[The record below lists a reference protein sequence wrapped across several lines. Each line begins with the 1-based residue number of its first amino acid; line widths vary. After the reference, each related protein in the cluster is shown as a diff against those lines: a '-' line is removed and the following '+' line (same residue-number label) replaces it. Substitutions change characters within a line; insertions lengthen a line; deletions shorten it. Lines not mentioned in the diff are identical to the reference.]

1 MTGGSREMDDGRA
14 AAEAARDGMFG
25 DLVRVRKF
33 VLHVEESLHEF
44 GPPAARPQL
53 KGYVAAVARNPYAG
67 RYVEDILPLM
77 EQLKPMGVAMAKRL
91 MAALGGA
98 GEIVAYGKA
107 AIVGENGE
115 LEHAALWHEPGGYG
129 MRRLMA
135 RSAAIVPST
144 KKVGGPGCA
153 IDVPIA
159 HANAAYVRSH
169 FDTVTCSL
177 NDAPRADEIVWIQSM
192 ANGPRVHARS
202 GGLEDRDVVGEDGLR

>member
-1 MTGGSREMDDGRA
+1 MDDART
-14 AAEAARDGMFG
+14 AEVTAPGGDFG
-25 DLVRVRKF
+25 PLVKVRKF
-33 VLHVEESLHEF
+33 AIYVEETLHEF
-44 GPPAARPQL
+44 GPPADPPQL
-53 KGYVAAVARNPYAG
+53 KGCIAAVTHNPYAG

-77 EQLKPMGVAMAKRL
+77 EQLKPMGIEMAKRL

-98 GEIVAYGKA
+98 GRIAAYGKA

-129 MRRLMA
+129 MRQLMD

-153 IDVPIA
+153 IDVPVG

-169 FDTVTCSL
+169 FDTVVCSV
-177 NDAPRADEIVWIQSM
+177 NDAPRANEIVWIQSM
-192 ANGPRVHARS
+192 STGPRIYSRS